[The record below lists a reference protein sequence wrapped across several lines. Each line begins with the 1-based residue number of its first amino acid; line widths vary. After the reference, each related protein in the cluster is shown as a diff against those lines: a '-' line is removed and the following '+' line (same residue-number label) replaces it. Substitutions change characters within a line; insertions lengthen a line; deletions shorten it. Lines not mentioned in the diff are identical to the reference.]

1 MISSYKLLTIDPSES
16 SLETVKDVVI
26 RHPEFQVTHLD
37 SATLIYELM
46 HYQVFDLAFLDSPLA
61 KADDFRLVRS
71 LKEAYP
77 KTGIV
82 LLTGAYDDRFSMEA
96 LDAGADSFFTKPMT
110 YEKFALTLERGYWKA
125 LNRLDWWESNEPKI
139 PVMEDLVF

>member
-1 MISSYKLLTIDPSES
+1 MITSFRLLTIDPSEP

-26 RHPEFQVTHLD
+26 RHPEFQITHLE
-37 SATLIYELM
+37 STTLIYEIM
-46 HYQVFDLAFLDSPLA
+46 NYQGFDLAFLDSPQA

-71 LKEAYP
+71 LRQAYS
-77 KTGIV
+77 KIGII
-82 LLTGAYDDRFSMEA
+82 LLTGANEDRFSLEA

-125 LNRLDWWESNEPKI
+125 LDRLDWWETNKVKI
-139 PVMEDLVF
+139 PVMEDMVL